1 MIRTSFAAL
10 CLAAVSLSSQCQA
23 MSYLTPS
30 NVTAACTIA
39 SAAEQTVLA
48 DEALAN
54 QVAGKQVVH
63 TGTTATIANLTPQL
77 CAQIGGVIVSIS
89 NAALANAATIPAPAA
104 APAK

>member
-1 MIRTSFAAL
+1 MKKLLCGALALACLAFAAP
-10 CLAAVSLSSQCQA
+10 ASA

>member
-1 MIRTSFAAL
+1 MKKLLCGAL
-10 CLAAVSLSSQCQA
+10 ALACLCASASA

-48 DEALAN
+48 DESLAN
-54 QVAGKQVVH
+54 QIVGKQVVR
-63 TGTTATIANLTPQL
+63 TGTTATIANLTPAL
-77 CAQIGGVIVSIS
+77 CSQIGGVIVSIS

-104 APAK
+104 PVPPK